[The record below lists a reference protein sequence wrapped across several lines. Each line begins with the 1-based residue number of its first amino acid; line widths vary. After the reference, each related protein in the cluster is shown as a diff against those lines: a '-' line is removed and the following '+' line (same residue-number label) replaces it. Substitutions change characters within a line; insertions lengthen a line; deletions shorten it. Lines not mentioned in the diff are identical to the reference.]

1 MKNFNSRKD
10 NGSILLSFVIT
21 LPFIILI
28 ASSYISLASNSFRVS
43 RKDQFHTYAQIT
55 ADAGADY
62 AVDKIGDDA
71 SWTGTGSEI
80 ELQNDGTTRTT
91 YEVSVASTSDS
102 KTITSIGRTY
112 WPANSATSTSSSTIK
127 VDMRPVTSGDYSVVS
142 GVGGLVMNNNSKIL
156 GGDVFINGKISMS
169 NSAQIGLTTS
179 AVNVNVA
186 HQSCPQPPSAS
197 YPRICN
203 SGENGQPISL
213 SNSAKIYGNVKAN
226 NQTSGTSMF
235 NPGLTASSGV
245 SAEPLPSYDR
255 DAQKAA
261 VASTITGSSAGC
273 SSGTKSWAANLKI
286 TGNVDVTNTCK
297 VTINGNV
304 WITGTLSVKNSA
316 QLIVSNSLGTT
327 KPVIMVDGNTA
338 DFSNSA
344 LLKDNSSDTGME
356 IIAYKSDASCSPD
369 CSDVTG
375 TDLSSSQNDGRITID
390 NSASGPHS
398 IFYAR
403 WTKVTVS
410 NSGQL
415 GALIGQ
421 TVELSNSGTITF
433 GTSVGTGTSFWVI
446 DGYRRSF

>member
-1 MKNFNSRKD
+1 MKRLNPLKN

-28 ASSYISLASNSFRVS
+28 AASYISLATSSFRVA
-43 RKDQFHTYAQIT
+43 RTDQFHTNAQFT

-62 AVDKIGDDA
+62 GVDQIGQNEN
-71 SWTGTGSEI
+71 WTGTGSEV
-80 ELQNDGTTRTT
+80 ELHNDGSVKTT
-91 YEVSVASTSDS
+91 YQVSVTSGS
-102 KTITSIGRTY
+102 NTKTITSIGRTY
-112 WPANSATSTSSSTIK
+112 WPVNSPTADSSVTVK
-127 VDMRPVTSGDYSVVS
+127 VDLRPVTSGEYSVVS
-142 GVGGLVMNNNSKIL
+142 GVGGLVMSNSSKIL
-156 GGDVFINGKISMS
+156 GGDVFINGKISMN
-169 NSAQIGLTTS
+169 NSSQIGLTTS
-179 AVNVNVA
+179 SVNVSVA
-186 HQSCPQPPSAS
+186 HQSCPQPPDAS

-213 SNSAKIYGNVKAN
+213 TNSAKIYGNVKAN
-226 NQTSGTSMF
+226 NQTSGSSMF

-245 SAEPLPSYDR
+245 SAQALPSHDR

-261 VASTITGSSAGC
+261 ISSTITGSSAGC

-286 TGNVDVTNTCK
+286 TGNVSVSNSCK

-304 WITGTLSVKNSA
+304 WITGTLSVSNSA
-316 QLIVSNSLGTT
+316 QLIVSDSLGSTR
-327 KPVIMVDGNTA
+327 PVIMVDGTDA
-338 DFSNSA
+338 TFSNSS
-344 LLKDNSSDTGME
+344 LIKDNSSDTGVE
-356 IIAYKSDASCSPD
+356 VIAYKSDASCSPD

-375 TDLSSSQNDGRITID
+375 TSLSSSQNDTRISIN

-403 WTKVTVS
+403 WTKVLVS

-415 GALIGQ
+415 GALVGQ

-433 GTSVGTGTSFWVI
+433 GTSVSSGTSFWII